1 MLTEIAFSY
10 YAGLFPSLPVIRVSS
25 PLFRPIALG
34 LYLLFFT
41 AGMVGALVL
50 PTFSLFLAKEI
61 GVRPLLVGL
70 AFAGIALASIA
81 YNHWLGH
88 WSDKLADRRPLV
100 VCCCLLG
107 ALACVI
113 FALSRNYWL
122 VAFTAIFV
130 LSLSMVSFSQ
140 IMAYSLDYAEA
151 EIPVERIP
159 LFNAIMR
166 AQIAF
171 AWVAG
176 PPVGFL
182 LATYFGFDVSYGIAA
197 LLYVL
202 VALASFKLLP
212 RLLKKNKLYAAAGE
226 QLLSPPLSPTVKQSL
241 WLCALAFSLL
251 WGVNNAYLIS
261 LPIHLKD
268 NLHIEAHWMG
278 WVMGTTAALEVPFM
292 LLAGHYASRFRLIS
306 LIRCAG
312 VAALLLYSGV
322 YFASELWHLFV
333 LQIFNA
339 IFIGVLA
346 GLGVSVI
353 QDLMPGRS
361 GGASALYTNTTH
373 VGNLLSSLMVGL
385 VADYYGYHQVFL
397 VNILLVFIAIWAFGK
412 VKTSRELAA
421 ATL

>member
-1 MLTEIAFSY
+1 MF
-10 YAGLFPSLPVIRVSS
+10 SS
-25 PLFRPIALG
+25 PLFKPLALG
-34 LYLLFFT
+34 IYALFFT
-41 AGMVGALVL
+41 AGLVGALVL

-61 GVRPLLVGL
+61 QVRPLLVGG
-70 AFAGIALASIA
+70 AFAGLALASIA
-81 YNHWLGH
+81 YNHWIGH

-100 VCCCLLG
+100 AFFCLLG
-107 ALACVI
+107 SISCVI

-122 VAFTAIFV
+122 VAFTAIFL

-151 EIPVERIP
+151 EIPAERIP

-182 LATYFGFDVSYGIAA
+182 LATHLGFDVSYGVAA
-197 LLYVL
+197 VLYIIL
-202 VALASFKLLP
+202 AIASFKLLP
-212 RLLKKNKLYAAAGE
+212 RLPAKQKQLTVSGE
-226 QLLSPPLSPTVKQSL
+226 LLSLAPLAPAVKQSL
-241 WLCALAFSLL
+241 WICAIGFSLL

-268 NLHIEAHWMG
+268 NLQIDAQWMG

-306 LIRCAG
+306 LVRCAG
-312 VAALLLYSGV
+312 IAALLLYAGV
-322 YFASELWHLFV
+322 YFADQLWHLFV
-333 LQIFNA
+333 LQICNA

-361 GGASALYTNTTH
+361 GAASGLYTNTTH
-373 VGNLLSSLMVGL
+373 IGNLLSSLMVGI
-385 VADYYGYHQVFL
+385 VADYFGYHQVFL
-397 VNILLVFIAIWAFGK
+397 ANILLVFIAIWAFGK

-421 ATL
+421 IN

>member
-1 MLTEIAFSY
+1 M
-10 YAGLFPSLPVIRVSS
+10 SS

-41 AGMVGALVL
+41 AGVVGALVL

-61 GVRPLLVGL
+61 AVRPLLVGL

-81 YNHWLGH
+81 YNHWIGH

-100 VCCCLLG
+100 AVCCLLG
-107 ALACVI
+107 TVACVI

-122 VAFTAIFV
+122 VAFTAIFL

-176 PPVGFL
+176 PPAGFL

-197 LLYVL
+197 VLYVF

-212 RLLKKNKLYAAAGE
+212 RLPAKNKPLNAAGE
-226 QLLSPPLSPTVKQSL
+226 QLALPALSPSIKQSL
-241 WLCALAFSLL
+241 WLCAIAFSLM

-268 NLHIEAHWMG
+268 NLHLEAQWMG

-312 VAALLLYSGV
+312 VAALLLYVGV
-322 YFASELWHLFV
+322 YFATELWHLFV

-339 IFIGVLA
+339 VFIGVLA

-373 VGNLLSSLMVGL
+373 VGNLFSSLMVGL
-385 VADYYGYHQVFL
+385 VADMYGYHEVFV
-397 VNILLVFIAIWAFGK
+397 VNIMLVFVAIWAFGK
-412 VKTSRELAA
+412 VKSSRELAA
-421 ATL
+421 TSA

>member
-1 MLTEIAFSY
+1 MT
-10 YAGLFPSLPVIRVSS
+10 S

-41 AGMVGALVL
+41 AGVVGALVL

-70 AFAGIALASIA
+70 AFAGIALSSIG

-88 WSDKLADRRPLV
+88 WSDKLVDRRPLV
-100 VCCCLLG
+100 IACCLLG
-107 ALACVI
+107 TLACVI
-113 FALSRNYWL
+113 FAFSRNYWL
-122 VAFTAIFV
+122 VALTAIFL

-151 EIPVERIP
+151 EIPTERIP

-176 PPVGFL
+176 PPAGFL
-182 LATYFGFDVSYGIAA
+182 LATYFGFDVSYSVAA
-197 LLYVL
+197 ILYTL
-202 VALASFKLLP
+202 VALASIKLLP
-212 RLLKKNKLYAAAGE
+212 RLTHKKLSLVASDR
-226 QLLSPPLSPTVKQSL
+226 QLLPALAPMVKHSL
-241 WLCALAFSLL
+241 WLCAIAFSLF

-268 NLHIEAHWMG
+268 NLQLDAQWMG

-292 LLAGHYASRFRLIS
+292 LLAGHYASRFRLIN

-312 VAALLLYSGV
+312 IAALLLYTGV
-322 YFASELWHLFV
+322 YWAHELWHLFV

-373 VGNLLSSLMVGL
+373 VGNLMSSLMVGL

-397 VNILLVFIAIWAFGK
+397 VNILLVFVALWVFGK
-412 VKTSRELAA
+412 VKTSRELGQ
-421 ATL
+421 

>member
-1 MLTEIAFSY
+1 M
-10 YAGLFPSLPVIRVSS
+10 PVLLLLVTSVTS

-41 AGMVGALVL
+41 AGVVGALVL

-61 GVRPLLVGL
+61 GARPLLVGL
-70 AFAGIALASIA
+70 AFAGIALSSIA
-81 YNHWLGH
+81 YNHWIGH
-88 WSDKLADRRPLV
+88 WSDKLVDRRPLV
-100 VCCCLLG
+100 FTCCLLG
-107 ALACVI
+107 TLTCVV
-113 FALSRNYWL
+113 FALSRNYWM
-122 VAFTAIFV
+122 VALTAIFL

-151 EIPVERIP
+151 QIPPERIP

-176 PPVGFL
+176 PPAGFL
-182 LATYFGFDVSYGIAA
+182 LATYFGFDVSYGVAA
-197 LLYVL
+197 ILYLL
-202 VALASFKLLP
+202 VALACLKLMP
-212 RLLKKNKLYAAAGE
+212 RLATKRHVSNLGGD
-226 QLLSPPLSPTVKQSL
+226 QPVLSPLAPAIKRSL
-241 WLCALAFSLL
+241 LLCAIAFSLF

-268 NLHIEAHWMG
+268 NLHIDAQWMG

-312 VAALLLYSGV
+312 IAALLLYVGV

-373 VGNLLSSLMVGL
+373 VGNLVSSLMVGL

-397 VNILLVFIAIWAFGK
+397 VNVLLVFVALWVFGK
-412 VKTSRELAA
+412 VKTSREIN
-421 ATL
+421 

>member
-1 MLTEIAFSY
+1 M
-10 YAGLFPSLPVIRVSS
+10 SS

-41 AGMVGALVL
+41 AGVVGALVL

-61 GVRPLLVGL
+61 AVRPLLVGL

-81 YNHWLGH
+81 YNHWIGY

-100 VCCCLLG
+100 AVCCLLG
-107 ALACVI
+107 TVACVI

-122 VAFTAIFV
+122 VAFTAIFL

-176 PPVGFL
+176 PPAGFL

-197 LLYVL
+197 VLYVF

-212 RLLKKNKLYAAAGE
+212 RLPAKNKPVNAAGE
-226 QLLSPPLSPTVKQSL
+226 QLALPALSPSIKQSL
-241 WLCALAFSLL
+241 WLCAIAFSLM

-268 NLHIEAHWMG
+268 NLHLEAQWMG

-312 VAALLLYSGV
+312 VAALLLYVGV
-322 YFASELWHLFV
+322 YFATELWHLFV

-339 IFIGVLA
+339 VFIGVLA

-373 VGNLLSSLMVGL
+373 VGNLFSSLMVGL
-385 VADYYGYHQVFL
+385 VADMYGYHEVFV
-397 VNILLVFIAIWAFGK
+397 VNIVLVFVAIWAFGK
-412 VKTSRELAA
+412 VKSSRELAA
-421 ATL
+421 TSA

>member
-1 MLTEIAFSY
+1 
-10 YAGLFPSLPVIRVSS
+10 VSS
-25 PLFRPIALG
+25 PLFKPLALG
-34 LYLLFFT
+34 IYALFFT
-41 AGMVGALVL
+41 AGLVGALVL

-61 GVRPLLVGL
+61 QVRPLLVGG
-70 AFAGIALASIA
+70 AFAGLALASIA
-81 YNHWLGH
+81 YNHWIGH

-100 VCCCLLG
+100 AFFCLLG
-107 ALACVI
+107 SISCVV

-122 VAFTAIFV
+122 VAFTAIFL

-151 EIPVERIP
+151 EIPAERIP

-182 LATYFGFDVSYGIAA
+182 LATNFGFDVSYSVAA
-197 LLYVL
+197 VLYIL
-202 VALASFKLLP
+202 VAIASFKLLP
-212 RLLKKNKLYAAAGE
+212 RLPAKQKQLTESGE
-226 QLLSPPLSPTVKQSL
+226 QVSLAPLVPAVKQSL
-241 WLCALAFSLL
+241 WICAIGFSLL

-268 NLHIEAHWMG
+268 NLQIDAQWMG

-312 VAALLLYSGV
+312 IAALLLYIGV
-322 YFASELWHLFV
+322 YFADQLWHLFV
-333 LQIFNA
+333 LQICNA

-361 GGASALYTNTTH
+361 GAASGLYTNTTH
-373 VGNLLSSLMVGL
+373 IGNLLSSLMVGI
-385 VADYYGYHQVFL
+385 VADYFGYHQVFL
-397 VNILLVFIAIWAFGK
+397 ANIVLVFVAIWAFGK
-412 VKTSRELAA
+412 VKTSRELAVNN
-421 ATL
+421 